1 MITLEQKYTISP
13 SVLLQVVDDEV
24 LLFDSSN
31 GQFFTI
37 NDIGAGIWEVMQD
50 YSTLDNVLQELKSY
64 FDIPKEKLS
73 SDVLAFADSLV
84 KQGIISIDD

>member
-64 FDIPKEKLS
+64 FDIPREKLS

-84 KQGIISIDD
+84 KQGIILIDD